1 MRDMLGRPSEQ
12 AGTRQLPSD
21 LLDDYLPLI
30 RTAVARAASRR
41 AAPFQDD
48 IAQVVAAAVWRQLE
62 RGQPIEQ
69 PASYVYKA
77 VVRETVR
84 ALRREQRRGEVPLD
98 GHDPEVLPGDTSTQ
112 ATLDQRQLGE
122 IVHTCVNALAEE
134 RARAVRGHLEGF
146 DVAELMALYGWTY
159 QRARNLVARGM
170 ADLRAALRR
179 RGVEP

>member
-1 MRDMLGRPSEQ
+1 MRGRPSDR
-12 AGTRQLPSD
+12 AGERQLPSD

-30 RTAVARAASRR
+30 RKAVARAASRR

-84 ALRREQRRGEVPLD
+84 ALRRAQGRCEVSLD
-98 GHDPEVLPGDTSTQ
+98 DHDTEALQ
-112 ATLDQRQLGE
+112 ADAYAQPALELRQLGE
-122 IVHTCVNALAEE
+122 IVDTCVGALPGE

-170 ADLRAALRR
+170 ADLRAALRK